1 MPISQISIPKY
12 AFAERGDKS
21 EIAMDASPEG
31 LVSFEQG
38 YGLKYALNPELDGEY
53 ILRDNFNYIMYIHSK
68 GLRDLQTNGGRL
80 WDSQSANLIGGFPA
94 GARFM
99 VYYDLTTGQITQE
112 PIKDSEG
119 NHLSTT
125 IQIIS
130 MRDNNITSPFEPA
143 NLFKS
148 WWIDDGVSLFG
159 LKLSTQNISA
169 SYHKIPSGY
178 LDLGDSQVATK
189 KYNFADYPR
198 LKHFK
203 DAQSMPAYFIDN
215 NDNTFSLVD
224 LRGRFPR
231 LFSNG
236 GSIDSAREFN
246 MLQGDAIRNIT
257 GGIDQVSTSL
267 TGSSVEATG
276 VFTSSNFRRFANNGG
291 GSLCF
296 YMGID
301 ASKSLPTADENR
313 PNNFNVKLYIKL

>member
-12 AFAERGDKS
+12 AFAERGDKV
-21 EIAMDASPEG
+21 EIAMDTSPEG

-53 ILRDNFNYIMYIHSK
+53 ILRDNFNYVMYIQSK
-68 GLRDLQTNGGRL
+68 GLKDLQINGGRL
-80 WDSQSANLIGGFPA
+80 WDSQSANLINGFPA
-94 GARFM
+94 GARLM

-119 NHLSTT
+119 NYLSST

-148 WWIDDGVSLFG
+148 WWVDDGVSLFG

-178 LDLGDSQVATK
+178 LDLGDSQVMTK

-198 LKHFK
+198 VKHFK
-203 DAQSMPAYFIDN
+203 DAQALPAYFIDN

-246 MLQGDAIRNIT
+246 ALQGDAIRNIK
-257 GGIDQVSTSL
+257 GGVKWVSTTL
-267 TGSSVEATG
+267 QG
-276 VFTSSNFRRFANNGG
+276 
-291 GSLCF
+291 
-296 YMGID
+296 
-301 ASKSLPTADENR
+301 SKSEPSGAFYSTYDAKYSTNGNGCVSFNLEFSASMVVPTADENR
-313 PNNFNVKLYIKL
+313 PNNFNVKMYIKV